1 MKRERIFTSLL
12 LAGVLC
18 AGSTAASFAAV
29 VDENAPSDSVQQ
41 KVSFTKTAEEVVPS
55 YTVTIPATVSLSRE
69 AQDLTF
75 SMNLEDH
82 SEFVPNGKKVSVKI
96 ESAGYPTVNNK
107 FALWDSRN
115 LNEAEYQ
122 FYETDHSAARH
133 TYNIGDEIASW
144 EGSNWGTLTRR
155 IQVTDFET
163 LEAGTYSGFIN
174 YSISLEDK

>member
-1 MKRERIFTSLL
+1 MKKVRIFTSLL

-18 AGSTAASFAAV
+18 VGSTAASFAAI
-29 VDENAPSDSVQQ
+29 VDENAPTDRVQQ
-41 KVSFTKTAEEVVPS
+41 TVNFTKTAEEVVPS

-82 SEFVPNGKKVSVKI
+82 SEFVPDGKKVSVKI
-96 ESAGYPTVNNK
+96 ESAGYPTVNNRL
-107 FALWDSRN
+107 ALWDSRN

-122 FYETDHSAARH
+122 IYEADNAVAKHY
-133 TYNIGDEIASW
+133 YNIGDEIASW
-144 EGSNWGTLTRR
+144 EGSNWGTQTRR
-155 IQVTDFET
+155 IQVSNFEK
-163 LEAGTYSGFIN
+163 LKAGTYNGFIN